1 MPDQRGKNV
10 RYPANQYP
18 ADTVEGA
25 SLRQAGAVHDVNQM
39 LAVIMGRAELLQ
51 QREVS
56 DSRREDLGA
65 IILAAGDA
73 AAMLKRLQR
82 GLPPPQGQGDQAAV
96 NLREAA
102 QAVSL
107 LIRPEK
113 TRRWAQPEDDPGPQS
128 WVFDLAVPADLFTSV
143 PGQVVREVLSNLLVN
158 ALEVLPDGGIIRVD
172 AGADQ
177 GRVVMT
183 VTDNGS
189 GLDKETAHRI
199 FEPGFTSSNGEFRGI
214 GLAGSRQLLKCYDG
228 RLDLGPDQGPGAQFQ
243 LDLPSVEHTSGVPE
257 SGTSPPVGQD
267 SRPVSFPVLVV
278 DDEPAVRDMLSDVLT
293 ELECRVTAVPDA
305 KSAID
310 RFVPGEFG
318 LALLDQTLPGQ
329 SGLELAARLREKDSC
344 LAVVLITGWGQ
355 EEVLASVDP
364 AIVDMTATKPL
375 EWTRIIELL
384 DRGESLNRQRRETAN
399 E

>member
-1 MPDQRGKNV
+1 MAK
-10 RYPANQYP
+10 
-18 ADTVEGA
+18 VEGA
-25 SLRQAGAVHDVNQM
+25 SLRQAGVVHDVNQM

-51 QREVS
+51 QREGS
-56 DSRREDLGA
+56 NSRREDLAA

-96 NLREAA
+96 NLREAVR
-102 QAVSL
+102 AVSL
-107 LIRPEK
+107 LIRPEG
-113 TRRWAQPEDDPGPQS
+113 TERWATPEEDSGHRS

-158 ALEVLPDGGIIRVD
+158 ALEVLPDGGRIRVD

-177 GRVVMT
+177 GRVILT
-183 VTDNGS
+183 IADNGP

-199 FEPGFTSSNGEFRGI
+199 FEPGFTSSGGEFRGI
-214 GLAGSRQLLKCYDG
+214 GLAGSRQLLKCFDG
-228 RLDLGPDQGPGAQFQ
+228 RLDLGPDQGSGAQFM
-243 LDLPSVEHTSGVPE
+243 LDLPRVE
-257 SGTSPPVGQD
+257 PVIAKAGAEVSKTDGQE

-293 ELECRVTAVPDA
+293 ELDCRVTVVRDA
-305 KSAID
+305 NSALD

-318 LALLDQTLPGQ
+318 LALVDQSLPGR
-329 SGLELAARLREKDSC
+329 SGLELAAILRERDPC
-344 LAVVLITGWGQ
+344 LVVVLITGWGQ
-355 EEVLASVDP
+355 EETLASVDP

-384 DRGESLNRQRRETAN
+384 DKGERLNRQRRDAGSG
-399 E
+399 

>member
-25 SLRQAGAVHDVNQM
+25 SLRQAGVVHDVNQM

-243 LDLPSVEHTSGVPE
+243 LDLPRVEPTSGVTE
-257 SGTSPPVGQD
+257 SETSRPAGQD
-267 SRPVSFPVLVV
+267 SRPISFPVLVV

-293 ELECRVTAVPDA
+293 ELDCRVTAVPDA

-318 LALLDQTLPGQ
+318 LALVDQTLPGQ
-329 SGLELAARLREKDSC
+329 SGLELAARLREKDPF
-344 LAVVLITGWGQ
+344 LAIVLITGWGQ
-355 EEVLASVDP
+355 EQVLASVDP

-384 DRGESLNRQRRETAN
+384 DRGESLNRQRREAAS

>member
-1 MPDQRGKNV
+1 MSDQPGNKG
-10 RYPANQYP
+10 PAEQYSTG
-18 ADTVEGA
+18 AVEGA
-25 SLRQAGAVHDVNQM
+25 SLRQAGVVHDVNQM

-51 QREVS
+51 QRERS
-56 DSRREDLGA
+56 DSPREDLEA

-96 NLREAA
+96 NLQEAA
-102 QAVSL
+102 RAVSL

-113 TRRWAQPEDDPGPQS
+113 TRRWAKSEEDPGQQS
-128 WVFDLAVPADLFTSV
+128 WVFDLAVPADLFTCV

-158 ALEVLPDGGIIRVD
+158 ALEVLPDGGTIRVD

-183 VTDNGS
+183 VTDNGP
-189 GLDKETAHRI
+189 GLDKKTAHRI
-199 FEPGFTSSNGEFRGI
+199 FEPGFTSRGGEFRGI
-214 GLAGSRQLLKCYDG
+214 GLAGSRQLLKCFDG
-228 RLDLGPDQGPGAQFQ
+228 RLDLGPDQGSGAQFQ
-243 LDLPSVEHTSGVPE
+243 LDLPRIEPTGTVTGTE
-257 SGTSPPVGQD
+257 TSPPAGQD
-267 SRPVSFPVLVV
+267 SRPASFPVLVV
-278 DDEPAVRDMLSDVLT
+278 DDEPAVREMLSDVLT
-293 ELECRVTAVPDA
+293 ELDCRVTAVRDA

-318 LALLDQTLPGQ
+318 LALVDQTLPGR
-329 SGLELAARLREKDSC
+329 SGLELAALLREQDPF
-344 LAVVLITGWGQ
+344 LAIILITGWGQ
-355 EEVLASVDP
+355 EQVLASVDP

-384 DRGESLNRQRRETAN
+384 DRGERLNRQRREAVS

>member
-1 MPDQRGKNV
+1 MSKI
-10 RYPANQYP
+10 
-18 ADTVEGA
+18 EGA
-25 SLRQAGAVHDVNQM
+25 SLRQAGVVHDVNQM

-51 QREVS
+51 QREGS
-56 DSRREDLGA
+56 KSRREDLAA

-96 NLREAA
+96 NLQEAVR
-102 QAVSL
+102 AVSL
-107 LIRPEK
+107 LIRPEGAE
-113 TRRWAQPEDDPGPQS
+113 RWASPEEEPRQGS

-158 ALEVLPDGGIIRVD
+158 ALEVMPEGGRIRV
-172 AGADQ
+172 GVRADQ
-177 GRVVMT
+177 ARVVLT
-183 VTDNGS
+183 IADNGP

-199 FEPGFTSSNGEFRGI
+199 FEPGFTSSGGEFRGI
-214 GLAGSRQLLKCYDG
+214 GLAGSRQLLKCFDG
-228 RLDLGPDQGPGAQFQ
+228 RLDVGPDQGPGAQFL
-243 LDLPSVEHTSGVPE
+243 LDLPRMEPVPVKSG
-257 SGTSPPVGQD
+257 SGASRDDEPG

-293 ELECRVTAVPDA
+293 ELECRVTVVRDA
-305 KSAID
+305 NSALE

-318 LALLDQTLPGQ
+318 LALVDQSLPGR
-329 SGLELAARLREKDSC
+329 SGLELATVLRERDPE
-344 LAVVLITGWGQ
+344 LVVVLITGWGQ

-384 DRGESLNRQRRETAN
+384 DKGERLNRQRRDTGSG
-399 E
+399 